1 MGLSAGTS
9 LVVLGFAVLLAL
21 AVVGII
27 VVAIRLS
34 RRK

>member
-1 MGLSAGTS
+1 MGMSVWTS
-9 LVVLGFAVLLAL
+9 LTALGFAVLIAAI
-21 AVVGII
+21 AVTII